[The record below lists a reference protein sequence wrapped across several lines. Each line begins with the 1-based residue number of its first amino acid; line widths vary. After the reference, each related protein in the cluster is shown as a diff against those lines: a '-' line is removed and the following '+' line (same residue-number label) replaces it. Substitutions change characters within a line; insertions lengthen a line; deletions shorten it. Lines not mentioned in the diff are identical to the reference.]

1 MTQEGTRIIYG
12 FGSKFCLNLLQ
23 KITECEE
30 YELLLHK
37 CALHGIELRTAVS
50 IHGFAT
56 TEGRRIR
63 TRVQIHGHIN
73 GVFSYKWKGEG
84 SVELLEL
91 YSELDAVIEK
101 YIATLPKHPLL

>member
-12 FGSKFCLNLLQ
+12 FGSNFCFNFLQ
-23 KITECEE
+23 KITESEE

-37 CALHGIELRTAVS
+37 CRLHGIDLKTTVA

-56 TEGRRIR
+56 TGGRRIR
-63 TRVQIHGHIN
+63 TRLQIHGHIN
-73 GVFSYKWKGEG
+73 GVFSYKWQGEG
-84 SVELLEL
+84 SVELLKL

-101 YIATLPKHPLL
+101 HIATLPKHPLL